1 MSVAVVHAEALRI
14 SCQAVMLV
22 ALSRTC
28 TPAFRETLGPIS
40 RYFVTSSAIMQP
52 SSSEEEPIRYP
63 VPPFT
68 EETAKQKVK
77 AAQVRRSASKG
88 VQLACLSYRLCHQ
101 CIVPCRMP
109 GIPRTLRRYHWPTHP
124 VGVFFNILPGNNSA
138 VITNLQ
144 ICKALLLK
152 QMVSPAPPDSS
163 YEHLHIWCKCVR
175 LRCMCQTL
183 SGTTVICSSRA
194 GMPSETF

>member
-1 MSVAVVHAEALRI
+1 
-14 SCQAVMLV
+14 MLV

-28 TPAFRETLGPIS
+28 TPAFRETLRPIS

-77 AAQVRRSASKG
+77 AAQVRRSDSKG
-88 VQLACLSYRLCHQ
+88 VLPRACSSYRLCHQ

-109 GIPRTLRRYHWPTHP
+109 GIPRILRRYHWPTHP
-124 VGVFFNILPGNNSA
+124 VGVFFNVLPGNYSA

-144 ICKALLLK
+144 ISKTLLLK
-152 QMVSPAPPDSS
+152 QMVSPALPDSS
-163 YEHLHIWCKCVR
+163 YKHLHIWCKCVR

-183 SGTTVICSSRA
+183 SGTTAICSSRA